1 MARKPSEIHAVDALE
16 RKGVQVD
23 SYINKEI
30 LVPPDYLL
38 LGNGSWAKIDFLVNY
53 CGYRLVR

>member
-1 MARKPSEIHAVDALE
+1 MARKLSEMAALLALE
-16 RKGVQVD
+16 RKGVQVVY
-23 SYINKEI
+23 SINKEI